1 MVPLLH
7 PQQHGLPFLLTLELH
22 GAAPASAVTPPPPT
36 LDRDL
41 YALHY
46 VLAGSGQLVRSSGG
60 AEQLQ
65 AGDSVLMHS
74 GAAACR
80 AGGAGATPDA
90 AGLLEGSPWQLA
102 ELVAY
107 MPRHLFEQQQQQ
119 QQEKQQPQVEQQADE
134 QAWARMLHSARLQ
147 PLLAPSSSS
156 SSADASSG
164 ATAAAELPEQFVG
177 ALLAGARDTAR
188 QLLLQDHEQQT
199 SSSEGSS
206 SSSTRPAGSRSDK
219 SSGSSQG
226 LPLPAALQA
235 AASSLTGWWAEQ
247 QQRTCPVTKRTL
259 SELTAF
265 RLPNQTNRL
274 AVQFD
279 PFSRPQ
285 VGRGAAQLAVVCL
298 TRFARIALASIGPA

>member
-22 GAAPASAVTPPPPT
+22 GAAPASTVAPPQPA
-36 LDRDL
+36 LDRSL

-46 VLAGSGQLVRSSGG
+46 VLAGSGQLARASGG
-60 AEQLQ
+60 TEQLQ

-80 AGGAGATPDA
+80 AGGAGASPDGA
-90 AGLLEGSPWQLA
+90 HMLEGSPWQLA

-107 MPRHLFEQQQQQ
+107 MPRQLFEQQQQGS
-119 QQEKQQPQVEQQADE
+119 KQQAQAEQQVNE
-134 QAWARMLHSARLQ
+134 QAWARMLQSARLQ
-147 PLLAPSSSS
+147 PLLAASS
-156 SSADASSG
+156 SSASVDASSG
-164 ATAAAELPEQFVG
+164 AAAAAELPEQFVG
-177 ALLAGARDTAR
+177 ALLAGARETAR
-188 QLLLQDHEQQT
+188 QLLLQDHEQQSASSKSP
-199 SSSEGSS
+199 SSSSSRPAGSS
-206 SSSTRPAGSRSDK
+206 SSD
-219 SSGSSQG
+219 SSSSHG
-226 LPLPAALQA
+226 LQLPAAMQA
-235 AASSLTGWWAEQ
+235 AARNLTEWWAEQ

-285 VGRGAAQLAVVCL
+285 VGQEGFQR
-298 TRFARIALASIGPA
+298 R